1 MEIKVKGQH
10 IFQHDVPLIAVSE
23 FSNKF
28 QTIYS
33 TTKLIVFTSLR
44 VCKGVQMK
52 LSGYPSN

>member
-10 IFQHDVPLIAVSE
+10 VFQHDIPLISVSE

-33 TTKLIVFTSLR
+33 TTELTVFT
-44 VCKGVQMK
+44 
-52 LSGYPSN
+52 